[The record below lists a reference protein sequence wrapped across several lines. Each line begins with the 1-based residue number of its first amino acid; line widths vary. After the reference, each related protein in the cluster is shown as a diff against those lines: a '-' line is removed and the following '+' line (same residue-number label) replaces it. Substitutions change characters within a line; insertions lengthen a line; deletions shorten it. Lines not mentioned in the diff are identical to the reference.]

1 MSTPMVVEPIKRI
14 EDIKA
19 IKQLLASKPRDH
31 LLFVMG
37 INSGLR
43 VGDLLRFKVGQ
54 VQDLKVGGTLEIR
67 ESKTGK
73 QNFLL
78 LNKEIGKAL
87 NLYFQSGNHAPDDY
101 LFGSR
106 KGGKPLTLSTVN
118 RLVKSWAASINL
130 PGNYGGRTLRKTFG
144 YVQRVHFGVGFE
156 ILCKRYNHS
165 NPSVTM
171 RYIGVQPE
179 EVTNIM
185 MHEI

>member
-1 MSTPMVVEPIKRI
+1 MPRSMVVDPIKRI
-14 EDIKA
+14 EDIRA
-19 IKQLLASKPRDH
+19 IKRLLVSRPRDH

-43 VGDLLRFKVGQ
+43 VGDLLRLKVGQ
-54 VQDLKVGGTLEIR
+54 VEGLKVGGMLEIR

-73 QNFLL
+73 RNFLL

-87 NLYFQSGNHAPDDY
+87 NLHLQSGLHSPEAY

-118 RLVKSWAASINL
+118 RLVKSWAAAINL

-144 YVQRVHFGVGFE
+144 YIQRVHFGVGFE

-179 EVTNIM
+179 EVTSIM

>member
-1 MSTPMVVEPIKRI
+1 MSTPMVVEPIKRV
-14 EDIKA
+14 EDIRA

-31 LLFVMG
+31 LLFVIG

-43 VGDLLRFKVGQ
+43 VGDLLRLKVSQ
-54 VQDLKVGGTLEIR
+54 VESLKVGGMLEIK

-87 NLYFQSGNHAPDDY
+87 NLYLQTGHHSSDGY

-118 RLVKSWAASINL
+118 RLVKSWAVAINL
-130 PGNYGGRTLRKTFG
+130 SGNYGGRTLRKTFG
-144 YVQRVHFGVGFE
+144 YIQRVHFGVGFE